1 MSDDS
6 TGTSGAVFFFFF
18 VVRDNVE
25 LDVSATWS
33 WNTRTKDDDGDGD
46 DEGRGRGQDGD
57 RASPGESGRVRASWG
72 RVCVVAASRRPNS
85 AADGRVALRSL
96 FLLRRR
102 RQRRRLLVRGADE
115 TPRSNATTTAERER
129 TARKQR
135 ADRERERLATIFGR
149 RWCWFLLFGFGF
161 FVAFRRRTLGL
172 LWRRSARVG
181 SVL

>member
-1 MSDDS
+1 MKE
-6 TGTSGAVFFFFF
+6 A
-18 VVRDNVE
+18 
-25 LDVSATWS
+25 
-33 WNTRTKDDDGDGD
+33 
-46 DEGRGRGQDGD
+46 
-57 RASPGESGRVRASWG
+57 GESGRVRASWG

-102 RQRRRLLVRGADE
+102 RQRRRLLVRGAD
-115 TPRSNATTTAERER
+115 
-129 TARKQR
+129 
-135 ADRERERLATIFGR
+135 RERERLATIFGR